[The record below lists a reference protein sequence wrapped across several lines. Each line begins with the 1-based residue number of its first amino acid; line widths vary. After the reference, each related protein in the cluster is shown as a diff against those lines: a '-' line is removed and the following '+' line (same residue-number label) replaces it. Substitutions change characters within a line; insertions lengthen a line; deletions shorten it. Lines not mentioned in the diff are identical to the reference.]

1 MLKDATR
8 LNGGG
13 AQFEKRFVSGA
24 FAVSCF
30 VDAGHPPEENEGVFT
45 KASGVLLL
53 ILLAC
58 SASGG
63 DTPKQPVLGHRSV
76 PLLTVDGL
84 TFKDLNRN
92 GKLDP
97 YEDWRLPAEAR
108 TADLVQK
115 MSLEELAGLM
125 VHGTLPSIGPLG
137 AIGVGDG
144 YDLAKTRQMIDES
157 HVNNF
162 ITRLNRSAEAF
173 AKQNNEVQA
182 IAESSRWG
190 IPVTISTDP
199 RNHFD
204 QVLGAGTQTKAFS
217 MWPAPLGFAALNDAE
232 LTRRFGDVVRREY
245 EAVGIRESLAPQAD
259 LATEPRW
266 ARINGTFGED
276 AEIAKR
282 MVEAYVTGIQNGPNG
297 LNSGSVTAVVKHWA
311 GYGAAKDGWDS
322 HNYYGRYAEFSG
334 NNFAQHLIPFTGAFA
349 SHVGSVMPTY
359 SILQNLTLDGKPVE
373 QVGAGFNHQLLT
385 DLLRNKYGFSGV
397 ILSDWAITN
406 DCPATCRNGAS
417 AGTKP
422 AVSDIGM
429 PWGVE
434 ELTVAQRFAK
444 AINAGV
450 DQIGGTERSSAIVED
465 VHNGTIPEARVRQ
478 AASRI
483 LLQKFQLGLFE
494 QPYVDETQAAV
505 VAGNKEFVKEGEAA
519 QARAVVLLENKP
531 AASTGK
537 PLLPASGKK
546 IYLFG
551 VAANAAQA
559 AGFTVVT
566 DPAQA
571 DFALVRAPA
580 PYQSEHPNY
589 FFGSRQHEGRLA
601 YVETDPAYVE
611 LLRVSAIIPTVFVT
625 TLERPLILTNV
636 RPHVTA
642 LLGDF
647 GISDEALLALV
658 SGKAS
663 PQGRL
668 PFELPSSIEAVQQ
681 QKSDLPH
688 DSQSPLY
695 PIGFGL

>member
-1 MLKDATR
+1 M
-8 LNGGG
+8 
-13 AQFEKRFVSGA
+13 
-24 FAVSCF
+24 F
-30 VDAGHPPEENEGVFT
+30 VDGGHRPEENEGVFT
-45 KASGVLLL
+45 HAPGVLLL
-53 ILLAC
+53 VLLAA
-58 SASGG
+58 SAPGG
-63 DTPKQPVLGHRSV
+63 DIPKQPALGHRSV

-84 TFKDLNRN
+84 IFKDLNRN

-97 YEDWRLPAEAR
+97 YEDWRLPAEVR

-125 VHGTLPSIGPLG
+125 VHGTLPSIGPMG
-137 AIGVGDG
+137 SIGVGEE
-144 YDLAKTRQMIDES
+144 YDLAKVRQMIDQD
-157 HVNNF
+157 HVNTF
-162 ITRLNRSAEAF
+162 ITRLNGSAEAF
-173 AKQNNEVQA
+173 ARQNNEVQA

-190 IPVTISTDP
+190 IPVTISSDP

-204 QVLGAGTQTKAFS
+204 HVLGASTESKAFS
-217 MWPAPLGFAALNDAE
+217 MWPEPLGFAALNDAE
-232 LTRRFGDVVRREY
+232 LTRRFGDVVRQEY

-282 MVEAYVTGIQNGPNG
+282 MVGAYVTGIQNGPDG

-322 HNYYGRYAEFSG
+322 HNYYGRYAEFPG
-334 NNFAQHLIPFTGAFA
+334 DNFGQHLIPFTGAFA
-349 SHVGSVMPTY
+349 AHVGSVMPTY

-373 QVGAGFNHQLLT
+373 QVGAGFNRQLLS
-385 DLLRNKYGFSGV
+385 DLLRKKYGFDGV
-397 ILSDWAITN
+397 ILSDWAITDN
-406 DCPATCRNGAS
+406 CPAACRDGAS
-417 AGTKP
+417 AGNKP
-422 AVSDIGM
+422 AIADIGM

-465 VHNGTIPEARVRQ
+465 VHNGSISEARVRQ

-494 QPYVDETQAAV
+494 QPYVDETQASV
-505 VAGNKEFVKEGEAA
+505 VAGNKQFVSEGEAA

-531 AASTGK
+531 APATGK
-537 PLLPASGKK
+537 PLLPASDKKK

-551 VAANAAQA
+551 VAANAADA

-571 DFALVRAPA
+571 DFALVRAAA
-580 PYQSEHPNY
+580 PYKSEHPNY

-601 YVETDPAYVE
+601 FLATDPSYAE
-611 LLRVSAIIPTVFVT
+611 LLRVSAIVPTVFVT

-636 RPHVTA
+636 RPHATA

-647 GISDEALLALV
+647 GISDEALLAV
-658 SGKAS
+658 ISGKAS

-668 PFELPSSIEAVQQ
+668 PFQLPSSTEAVQR

-695 PIGFGL
+695 PIGFGLRY

>member
-1 MLKDATR
+1 MGLFA
-8 LNGGG
+8 LL
-13 AQFEKRFVSGA
+13 ALSGTTLRTVCS
-24 FAVSCF
+24 F
-30 VDAGHPPEENEGVFT
+30 DGGHPPEENEDVFT
-45 KASGVLLL
+45 KCSGVLLL
-53 ILLAC
+53 ILLAG

-63 DTPKQPVLGHRSV
+63 EKPKQPVLGHRSV

-84 TFKDLNRN
+84 VFKDLNRN

-97 YEDWRLPAEAR
+97 YEDWRLPAEVRA
-108 TADLVQK
+108 ADLVQR
-115 MSLEELAGLM
+115 MNLEELAGLM
-125 VHGTLPSIGPLG
+125 VHGTLPSIGPMG
-137 AIGVGDG
+137 AIGVGEE
-144 YDLAKTRQMIDES
+144 YDLAKIRQMIEQD
-157 HVNNF
+157 HVHTF
-162 ITRLNRSAEAF
+162 ITRLNGGAAAF
-173 AKQNNEVQA
+173 ATQNNEVQA

-204 QVLGAGTQTKAFS
+204 QVLGAGTQGKAFS
-217 MWPAPLGFAALNDAE
+217 MWPEPLGFAALNDPS
-232 LTRRFGDVVRREY
+232 LTRRFGDVVRQEY

-276 AEIAKR
+276 PEIAKR

-297 LNSGSVTAVVKHWA
+297 LNSGSVSAVVKHWA

-349 SHVGSVMPTY
+349 AHVGSVMPTY
-359 SILQNLTLDGKPVE
+359 SILQNLALDGEPVE

-385 DLLRNKYGFSGV
+385 DLLRTKYGFDGV

-417 AGTKP
+417 PGTKP

-434 ELTVAQRFAK
+434 NLTVAQRFAK
-444 AINAGV
+444 AIDAGV
-450 DQIGGTERSSAIVED
+450 DQIGGTERSGAIVED
-465 VHNGTIPEARVRQ
+465 VHNGSISEARVRQ

-494 QPYVDETQAAV
+494 QPYVDETRAAV

-519 QARAVVLLENKP
+519 QARAVVLLENRP

-537 PLLPASGKK
+537 PLLPASADKKK
-546 IYLFG
+546 IYLYG
-551 VAANAAQA
+551 VAASAAQD
-559 AGFTVVT
+559 AGFTVVA

-580 PYQSEHPNY
+580 PFQSDHPNY

-601 YVETDPAYVE
+601 YIETDPAYVE

-647 GISDEALLALV
+647 GISDEALLSLI

-663 PQGRL
+663 PQGHL
-668 PFELPSSIEAVQQ
+668 PFELPSSLEAVQR
-681 QKSDLPH
+681 QKSDVPH

-695 PIGFGL
+695 PIGFGLHY